1 MHDLNYLHFQ
11 IKQQEKKIN
20 DQEKLLKEKNLLID
34 QLKSEVE
41 TKNKIIYLYENRKN
55 QLLTKLFN

>member
-1 MHDLNYLHFQ
+1 MINILHSKIQ
-11 IKQQEKKIN
+11 DQEKKIN

>member
-1 MHDLNYLHFQ
+1 MHDLNFLHSQ
-11 IKQQEKKIN
+11 IKH
-20 DQEKLLKEKNLLID
+20 QEKLLKEKNLLID

-41 TKNKIIYLYENRKN
+41 TKNKIINLYENRKN